1 MCCLV
6 CVCFVQAV
14 CSVAKEREDVEM
26 RDPGA
31 LSTSCG
37 DGTGLGCPRTAIFQ
51 FTCGD
56 VPGRRSRAGRM
67 RKKKEK
73 KANNCKHIPLVSE
86 EEYAFTNETSMDLG
100 GVREVKGKQE
110 PVVSFEAKYSSV
122 VNS

>member
-56 VPGRRSRAGRM
+56 VPGRRSRAGRTSKKR
-67 RKKKEK
+67 RKKQITVNTFPWSQRKIMHLQTRRRWIS
-73 KANNCKHIPLVSE
+73 AAS
-86 EEYAFTNETSMDLG
+86 
-100 GVREVKGKQE
+100 VK
-110 PVVSFEAKYSSV
+110 
-122 VNS
+122 